1 MIDAISIDSKEKINY
16 YKLYNITLN
25 FFLIE
30 IAIVSTY
37 PYAKEAN
44 DKINQLK
51 VGVNYLQFLSD

>member
-30 IAIVSTY
+30 IAIVST
-37 PYAKEAN
+37 PVRKRG
-44 DKINQLK
+44 K
-51 VGVNYLQFLSD
+51 